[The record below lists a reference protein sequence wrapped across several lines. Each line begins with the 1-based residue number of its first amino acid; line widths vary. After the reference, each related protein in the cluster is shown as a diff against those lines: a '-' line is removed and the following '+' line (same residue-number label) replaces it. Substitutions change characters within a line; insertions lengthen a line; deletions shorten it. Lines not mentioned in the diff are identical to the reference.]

1 MFKYHVALFTV
12 TMMWKQT
19 ECPLTDKWIKKLWY
33 IPIIEDYLSLKKEG
47 NSAIFDNRV
56 TIENIIISEMSQ
68 SQKDKYCND
77 YIYMRYLK

>member
-1 MFKYHVALFTV
+1 MELSNKRYFPRPPAFKSFHN
-12 TMMWKQT
+12 
-19 ECPLTDKWIKKLWY
+19 

>member
-1 MFKYHVALFTV
+1 M
-12 TMMWKQT
+12 
-19 ECPLTDKWIKKLWY
+19 
-33 IPIIEDYLSLKKEG
+33 EDYLSLKREG